1 MEIVRLLWSML
12 TEIVT
17 LMTGFVF
24 LIVVS
29 IYWIVLEFI
38 DGMKGLVK
46 R

>member
-1 MEIVRLLWSML
+1 MEIIRLLWSML

-29 IYWIVLEFI
+29 IYWIALELI

-46 R
+46 K